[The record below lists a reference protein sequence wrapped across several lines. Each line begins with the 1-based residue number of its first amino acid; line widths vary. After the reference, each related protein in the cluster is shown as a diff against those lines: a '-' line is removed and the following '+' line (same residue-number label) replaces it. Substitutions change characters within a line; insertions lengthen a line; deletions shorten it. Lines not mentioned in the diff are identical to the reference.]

1 MLFFT
6 GRAVT
11 KRFIFPYGLF
21 RENAFGAALRLR
33 SNESPSGSF
42 KQASDLR

>member
-1 MLFFT
+1 MLFFHRK
-6 GRAVT
+6 GRNE
-11 KRFIFPYGLF
+11 KIHLPYGLF
-21 RENAFGAALRLR
+21 RENSFGAALRLR

>member
-6 GRAVT
+6 ERVVM

-33 SNESPSGSF
+33 RNESPSGAF